1 MAGKVAEIRDLLDR
15 DSMART
21 LAGLYN
27 QWYTQRNSKE
37 VEWRELR
44 NYLFA
49 TDTTTTS
56 NSTLPW
62 KNKTTVPKLTQI
74 RDNLHA
80 NYLDALFPNDDW
92 MKWEGYDLESSTKDK
107 RKAIQAYMSN
117 KLRESGFRE
126 TISSLVYDYIDYGNA
141 FGEVTYVDEHHMDLI
156 SDEVITTYRGPKLIR
171 ISPFDIVFNPTAP
184 SFREAPKFTRYMK
197 SIGELKKDLKYRP
210 DLKYDE
216 AIFNKVV
223 DIRQSISSFRT
234 EDINKAE
241 GFLVDGFGS
250 LQEYYQSGMVELLE
264 FEGDYYNQATGE
276 LEENKV
282 ITIIDRSY
290 ILKNETNPSWLG
302 TDTKNHVGWRERPDN
317 LYAMGPL
324 DNLVGMQYRVD
335 HLENLKADALDL
347 TIHPPLKIKG
357 DVEPF
362 TWGPEETIHIPED
375 GDVTA
380 MPPNPAAFQV
390 NNEIASLLQ
399 VMEEMAGSPKES
411 MGIRT
416 PGEKTAF
423 EVQQLQNAASR
434 IFQHKVNRFERE
446 FLEPILNKMLEMSR
460 HYIDTAELTR
470 VMDDDLGVMDFLSIT
485 KEDISSRGKLRPIGA
500 RHYAMRAQ
508 LLQNI
513 LGVFNSPIGAIIQP
527 HISGKRIA
535 QMVEEY
541 MGFEK
546 YDFIGEYVGLFE
558 QGEQQK
564 IVQQVQKELQ
574 QDAAAPSMDDRMLQ
588 EQGRELGMEEEE
600 LSPLP
605 SGTSEE
611 LPQEGPPME

>member
-15 DSMART
+15 DSIART

-27 QWYTQRNSKE
+27 QWWVQRTSKE
-37 VEWRELR
+37 EEWRELR

-49 TDTTTTS
+49 TDTTSTS

-117 KLRESGFRE
+117 KLRESNFRE

-141 FGEVTYVDEHHMDLI
+141 FGEVTYVDEHHI
-156 SDEVITTYRGPKLIR
+156 DEVTGERITTYKGPKLVR
-171 ISPFDIVFNPTAP
+171 ISPFDLVFNPTAP
-184 SFREAPKFTRYMK
+184 SFSEAPKFTRYMK
-197 SIGELKKDLKYRP
+197 SIGELKKDIKYRP
-210 DLKYDE
+210 DLQYNE
-216 AIFNKVV
+216 TAFNKIV
-223 DIRQSISSFRT
+223 DVRKSISSFSK
-234 EDINKAE
+234 EDIGKAE

-264 FEGDYYNQATGE
+264 FEGDYYNEATGK

-282 ITIIDRSY
+282 ITIVDRSY
-290 ILKNETNPSWLG
+290 VIKNEVNPSWLG
-302 TDTKNHVGWRERPDN
+302 KDTKTHVGWRERPDN

-362 TWGPEETIHIPED
+362 EWGPEETIHIPED
-375 GDVTA
+375 GDVAA

-390 NNEIASLLQ
+390 NNEIAALLQ

-446 FLEPILNKMLEMSR
+446 FLEPVLNKMLEMSR
-460 HYIDTAELTR
+460 HYIDSQELTR
-470 VMDDDLGVMDFLSIT
+470 VMDDDIGVMDFLSIT
-485 KEDISSRGKLRPIGA
+485 KDDLTIRGKLRPIGA

-508 LLQNI
+508 LLQNM
-513 LGVFNSPIGAIIQP
+513 LGLFNSPLGAIVQP

-546 YDFIGEYVGLFE
+546 YDFIGEFVGLFE

-574 QDAAAPSMDDRMLQ
+574 QNLTEPSMDERMLGEQ
-588 EQGRELGMEEEE
+588 EQELLNQEQAMFNSTTEEE
-600 LSPLP
+600 
-605 SGTSEE
+605 
-611 LPQEGPPME
+611 PPID

>member
-27 QWYTQRNSKE
+27 QWYTQRTPKE
-37 VEWRELR
+37 EEWRELR

-141 FGEVTYVDEHHMDLI
+141 FGEVTYVDEHHI
-156 SDEVITTYRGPKLIR
+156 DEVTQERITTYKGPKIVR
-171 ISPFDIVFNPTAP
+171 ISPFDLVFNPTAP
-184 SFREAPKFTRYMK
+184 SFAEAPKFTRYMK
-197 SIGELKKDLKYRP
+197 SIGELKKDIKYRP
-210 DLKYDE
+210 DLQYDK
-216 AIFNKVV
+216 AAFDKVV
-223 DIRQSISSFRT
+223 DIRKSISSFNK
-234 EDINKAE
+234 EDIGKAE
-241 GFLVDGFGS
+241 AFLVDGFGS
-250 LQEYYQSGMVELLE
+250 LQEYYQSGMVEIIE
-264 FEGDYYNQATGE
+264 FEGDYYNQATDE

-282 ITIIDRSY
+282 ITIVDRSY
-290 ILKNETNPSWLG
+290 VIKNEVNPSWLG
-302 TDTKNHVGWRERPDN
+302 KDTKTHVGWRERPDN

-375 GDVTA
+375 GDVSA

-390 NNEIASLLQ
+390 NNEIAALLQ

-446 FLEPILNKMLEMSR
+446 FLEPVLNKMLEMSR
-460 HYIDTAELTR
+460 HYIDSQELTR
-470 VMDDDLGVMDFLSIT
+470 VMDDDIGVMDFLSIT
-485 KEDISSRGKLRPIGA
+485 KDDLTIRGKLRPIGA

-546 YDFIGEYVGLFE
+546 YDFIGEFIGLFE

-574 QDAAAPSMDDRMLQ
+574 QSMTEPNMDERTLGAQ
-588 EQGRELGMEEEE
+588 EQELLNQEQAMFNSVEDEEQPIE
-600 LSPLP
+600 
-605 SGTSEE
+605 
-611 LPQEGPPME
+611 